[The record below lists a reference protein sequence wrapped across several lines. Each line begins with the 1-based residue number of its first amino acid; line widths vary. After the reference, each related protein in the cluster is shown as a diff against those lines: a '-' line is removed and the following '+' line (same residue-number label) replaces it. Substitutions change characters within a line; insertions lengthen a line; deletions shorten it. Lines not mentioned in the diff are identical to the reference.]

1 MDKQAVELS
10 EITQS
15 QKTKKKSIFFTYH
28 WDWETRKQAPKHVD
42 L

>member
-15 QKTKKKSIFFTYH
+15 QKKKKSIFFTYH
-28 WDWETRKQAPKHVD
+28 WDWGTRKQAPKHVD